1 MRRHEL
7 EHLIR
12 AMGAITNEYEFVVVG
27 SQSILGACPNAPAE
41 LLMSV
46 EADVYPLKNPGMS
59 DLIDGSI
66 GEGSPFNEHYGY
78 YAHGVGPE
86 TAILPA
92 GWQSRLIRVQNE
104 NTNLK
109 VGLCLEPHDLAA
121 SKLAAGREKDFEF
134 VEEMLRYKLVEPET
148 LIERVGGLPIPPE
161 RIQVMKTWVTAR
173 IERLASPE
181 GDNRQ
186 QAVHAAKP
194 RAFRTARRA
203 RGKDDLER

>member
-46 EADVYPLKNPGMS
+46 EADVYPLKNPAMS

-66 GEGSPFNEHYGY
+66 GEGSPFNQHYGY

-92 GWQSRLIRVQNE
+92 GWQGRLVRVQNE

-134 VEEMLRYKLVEPET
+134 VEEMLRHKLVKPTT
-148 LIERVGGLPIPPE
+148 LMERVDGLSMPPE
-161 RIQVMKTWVTAR
+161 RIQAMKAWVVAR

-181 GDNRQ
+181 CDDRQ
-186 QAVHAAKP
+186 QALQAATSTV
-194 RAFRTARRA
+194 FRTARRV
-203 RGKDDLER
+203 RGKEDLER

>member
-46 EADVYPLKNPGMS
+46 EADVYPLKNPAMS

-66 GEGSPFNEHYGY
+66 GEGSPFNQHYGY

-92 GWQSRLIRVQNE
+92 GWQGRLVRVQNE

-134 VEEMLRYKLVEPET
+134 VEEMLRHKLVEPTT
-148 LIERVGGLPIPPE
+148 LMERVDGLSMPPE
-161 RIQVMKTWVTAR
+161 RIQAMKAWVVAR
-173 IERLASPE
+173 IERLGSPAC
-181 GDNRQ
+181 DDRQ
-186 QAVHAAKP
+186 QALQAATST
-194 RAFRTARRA
+194 AFRTARRV
-203 RGKDDLER
+203 RGKEDLER